1 MTWIFGP
8 AGLFNTMHPNVS
20 VTRIEIR
27 AELIDTLYRSVPV
40 AVLVHVVSSAVLV
53 FLLWNKAPHSSLL
66 AWLAVLYGLTVVRW
80 SLMRAYKRRR
90 PSTANKDH
98 WGKAAAALSWVF
110 GLTWAA
116 VPVLFLDPD
125 QPATLVF
132 ITVILVGMNAQ
143 ALMAVVSY
151 PPAYLA
157 SVLALLS
164 LIAVLVLR
172 GGVSGAEIAFLVSLN
187 LVACL
192 LYAKNVYRTLDHSL
206 HLRFENAALQR
217 EKDEKSVLL
226 ETTLQHIQQGISLID
241 QRSRLRMWNQ
251 RFLDLLG
258 SSDRALERGQPL
270 DAILHA
276 VDPTLAL
283 LGEGKIEFKRADG
296 AIVEILQTPIPNG
309 DRVLTCTD
317 ISELKRREDALD
329 AARRDAERANAAKTR
344 FLATA
349 SHDLRQPIHALG
361 LFFANLVDRVREAET
376 QPLIKQI
383 EDSIQSIDGMLSA
396 LLDISKLDAG
406 VIRPNVGPVAVAELF
421 KRLETEYRSHG
432 INLFGTLRERRRFR
446 RQDAGRHAF
455 NREAGSTLRMRSSQ
469 AVVQSDP
476 AMLERILRN
485 LISNALRYTRNG
497 RVLVS
502 ARRRGDRLRIEVYD
516 TGPGIPEDQLDNI
529 FLEFHRLGDPG
540 RDRHQGLGLGLAIV
554 NRLVTLL
561 GHEIEVRSRLGHGSR
576 FSIAV
581 PLYRDATGH
590 SPVSPTATSTATLQ
604 GHRVLVLDDDEA
616 VLAAMDGLLER
627 WGCTVIKAGSLDEA
641 RGQIAADLPPPELL
655 IVDYRLEGRFS
666 GLEAV
671 AILQKDLRR
680 YVPALVITGDT
691 APDRLREAEAS
702 GYPLLHKPVQP
713 AKLRSALH
721 HLLQPRERDS
731 LG

>member
-1 MTWIFGP
+1 MSSRYP
-8 AGLFNTMHPNVS
+8 AAQA
-20 VTRIEIR
+20 EIR

-40 AVLVHVVSSAVLV
+40 AVLVHLVSGTVLV
-53 FLLWNKAPHSSLL
+53 FLLWHRAPHRALL
-66 AWLAVLYGLTVVRW
+66 AWLAVLYGLTAVRW
-80 SLMRAYKRRR
+80 SLMRAYQRRR
-90 PSTANKDH
+90 PNMASKAY
-98 WGKAAAALSWVF
+98 WGTAAAALSWVF
-110 GLTWAA
+110 GLAWAA
-116 VPVLFLDPD
+116 VPVLFLDPAE
-125 QPATLVF
+125 PVTAVF
-132 ITVILVGMNAQ
+132 ITVMLVGMNAQ

-172 GGVSGAEIAFLVSLN
+172 GGASGAEIAFLVGFN

-206 HLRFENAALQR
+206 HLRFENTALQR
-217 EKDEKSVLL
+217 EKDEKSALL

-241 QRSRLRMWNQ
+241 QQSRLRMWNQ

-258 SSDRALERGQPL
+258 LSDRTPERGQPL
-270 DAILHA
+270 DAILRAAEPPLA
-276 VDPTLAL
+276 VPAK
-283 LGEGKIEFKRADG
+283 GKIEFERADG
-296 AIVEILQTPIPNG
+296 AIVEILQTPTPNG

-329 AARRDAERANAAKTR
+329 IARREAERANAAKTR

-361 LFFANLVDRVREAET
+361 LFFANLVDRVRDAET

-383 EDSIQSIDGMLSA
+383 EDSIQAIDGMLSA

-421 KRLETEYRSHG
+421 KRLETEYQSHG
-432 INLFGTLRERRRFR
+432 INLFGTLRERRRFQ
-446 RQDAGRHAF
+446 RQDTGRYAL
-455 NREAGSTLRMRSSQ
+455 NRETGNTLRIRSSQ

-497 RVLVS
+497 RVLAG

-554 NRLVTLL
+554 NRLVALL
-561 GHEIEVRSRLGHGSR
+561 GHEIEVRSRLEHGSR
-576 FSIAV
+576 FSITV
-581 PLYRDATGH
+581 PLYRDATRYTRAAP
-590 SPVSPTATSTATLQ
+590 SALPAMTLR
-604 GHRVLVLDDDEA
+604 GHRVLVLDDDKA

-641 RGQIAADLPPPELL
+641 RGQIAAHLPPPELL
-655 IVDYRLEGRFS
+655 IVDYRLEDGFS
-666 GLEAV
+666 GPEAV

-713 AKLRSALH
+713 AKLRSTLH
-721 HLLQPRERDS
+721 HLLQPRERES